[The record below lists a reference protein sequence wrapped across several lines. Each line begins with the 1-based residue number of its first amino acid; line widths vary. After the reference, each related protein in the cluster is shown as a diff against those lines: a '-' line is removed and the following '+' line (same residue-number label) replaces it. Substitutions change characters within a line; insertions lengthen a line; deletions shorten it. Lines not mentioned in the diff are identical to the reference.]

1 MLEEED
7 GEDSAVLLLPLLLL
21 DIWRELLRD
30 DEVTEGLLMGLE

>member
-30 DEVTEGLLMGLE
+30 DEVTEGLLLGLE

>member
-7 GEDSAVLLLPLLLL
+7 GEDSAVLLVPLLLL

-30 DEVTEGLLMGLE
+30 DEVTEGLLLGLE